1 MTLTKQIENTAV
13 GGISAIPTVTI
24 GIGLGILVSIVPV
37 VIMAVGLKLTN
48 ELFMRV
54 VD

>member
-1 MTLTKQIENTAV
+1 MTLTEQVEEVGFASVKAV
-13 GGISAIPTVTI
+13 PTVAA

-37 VIMAVGLKLTN
+37 ILMAVGLKLTN